1 MSLSSGATTDSDTSY
16 IPSPDKLNSDY
27 VSSWFPSTP
36 VKSSGSSRSG
46 SVENSPVFVS
56 EDSHVVYRTR
66 DGNFFLKNNY
76 LVPKNIFR
84 EETDVSVVKLSDME
98 SEVSVDLPK
107 YTDSEFRQVR
117 LMLMKYVPR
126 VPDVRAWFIDR
137 IYKLHDSWKRLFWSP
152 ETAYAFPS
160 KFKKL
165 VQLFLLDKNFS
176 NKNFEAVML
185 VFRHMSEKGV
195 FFKTD

>member
-1 MSLSSGATTDSDTSY
+1 M
-16 IPSPDKLNSDY
+16 
-27 VSSWFPSTP
+27 
-36 VKSSGSSRSG
+36 
-46 SVENSPVFVS
+46 
-56 EDSHVVYRTR
+56 
-66 DGNFFLKNNY
+66 
-76 LVPKNIFR
+76 VPKNIFR

-137 IYKLHDSWKRLFWSP
+137 IYKLHDSWKRMFWSP
-152 ETAYAFPS
+152 ETAYAFPR

-185 VFRHMSEKGV
+185 VFRHMSENGV